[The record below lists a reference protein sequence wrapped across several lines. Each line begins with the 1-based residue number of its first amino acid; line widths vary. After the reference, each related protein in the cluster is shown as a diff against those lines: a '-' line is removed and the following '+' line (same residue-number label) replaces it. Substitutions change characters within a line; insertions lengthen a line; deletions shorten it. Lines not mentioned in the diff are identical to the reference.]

1 MVDRGVEEKIL
12 TVKHAVDFNIVGD
25 NISDIAEFTV
35 EKYESKNDAA
45 LSPELREK
53 AMKQITD
60 VLWREVEQ
68 LKQQHRRVLARM
80 FDAAE
85 TTLEEAVAGR
95 TEIRRTGAAVPGTG
109 GLLPQPPCAGPQPP
123 IGRARH

>member
-1 MVDRGVEEKIL
+1 MGNGDVAEKIL
-12 TVKHAVDFNIVGD
+12 TVRYAVDFNIVGD

-35 EKYESKNDAA
+35 EKYEFKNDVT

-53 AMKQITD
+53 ALKEITD
-60 VLWREVEQ
+60 VLWQQVEQ

-85 TTLEEAVAGR
+85 TTLEEAVG
-95 TEIRRTGAAVPGTG
+95 EKD
-109 GLLPQPPCAGPQPP
+109 
-123 IGRARH
+123 

>member
-1 MVDRGVEEKIL
+1 MGNGDVAEKIL
-12 TVKHAVDFNIVGD
+12 TVRYAVDFNIVGD

-35 EKYESKNDAA
+35 EKYEFKNDVT

-53 AMKQITD
+53 ALKEITD
-60 VLWREVEQ
+60 VLWQQVEQ

-85 TTLEEAVAGR
+85 TTLEEAVG
-95 TEIRRTGAAVPGTG
+95 ENG
-109 GLLPQPPCAGPQPP
+109 
-123 IGRARH
+123 

>member
-1 MVDRGVEEKIL
+1 MGNGDVAEKIL
-12 TVKHAVDFNIVGD
+12 TVRYAVDFNIVGD

-35 EKYESKNDAA
+35 EKYEFKNDVT

-53 AMKQITD
+53 ALKEITD
-60 VLWREVEQ
+60 VLWQQVEQ

-85 TTLEEAVAGR
+85 TTLVEAVDGK
-95 TEIRRTGAAVPGTG
+95 G
-109 GLLPQPPCAGPQPP
+109 
-123 IGRARH
+123 